1 MRLPIANSQLSHV
14 QFSHLVL
21 KYMNNSFKIT
31 VINFIRQQYS
41 NNNNVKGEELGFRI
55 KFIFNYACPKL
66 IGRM

>member
-1 MRLPIANSQLSHV
+1 MRLPIANSQLSHS
-14 QFSHLVL
+14 QFNHLVL

-41 NNNNVKGEELGFRI
+41 NNNNIKGEELGFRI